1 MLWPKYILF
10 LTAGIIAQ
18 FHSNSQT
25 ISTEKFKRCP
35 VKTINFEQGLMNN
48 ETAGIVTDLNGFTWV
63 STRSGL
69 QRYNGYSLDIIN
81 PVIGKDTIFINS
93 PVYLFAQKKGDIWIC
108 YKKGVLSYNPST
120 NLFTKI
126 ISVPVTGSY
135 FFPIAPLLETK
146 EGVWCMQYG
155 KGIVLYNENLKSSL
169 QINVNDIN
177 ELIKSNDLIQKSII
191 AANTKYIFIRV
202 SENQLLKIN
211 TIDHSTQYINSYK
224 NIIGIGCNE
233 EKLFINTGQSLLA
246 VGIQDENLRKTFS
259 LAKIL
264 KEPINFSCIQP
275 ESNGKLII
283 CLNGHIYEIDSSLT
297 FWNELSTLDEDPVVP
312 SGNIHHIYSDSFARL
327 WILTDNDIRIIQN
340 INIPFVHFTYK
351 NEKSD
356 IVRCIYYDSITN
368 TILAGS
374 IDISKGRNGGIRLF
388 DSTGKPLWFKPFFT
402 NEVRNIQSIEK
413 LKEGNFLII
422 TSDQRGWY
430 LLKLPQKQLEK
441 INWPTDKKTQFQ
453 LNTTVWPNNLQRVN
467 DSTILVCSSIN
478 IFRCVFKNKRV
489 QSIKPVLPLNGSNSN
504 VISCFIYTSEK
515 NIWAG
520 TYGGTLY
527 RLQKDGSLQTF
538 SVAGNYI
545 IRCFAEDASHDIWV
559 GTDKGITVFTSTGV
573 LIKTIDTR
581 SGLLNDFIYAM
592 LPLDNTDAMFCSSKL
607 GLSYVP
613 LNGQIKNYTKELGL
627 QENEFNTESAI
638 KTSNGKFYFGGIN
651 GITAFYPSNLSEL
664 SDNPVLDIISLT
676 VNDSLCNFASG
687 IWRNDSI
694 SLNYKQNHLQF
705 DVAALGLL
713 NADEYEYK
721 YRLRSFEEKWHTTR
735 TPLGIKYVLQ
745 PGNYSLEIT
754 CTPIFSSQ
762 NITKKI
768 IAITI
773 APPWWQTSSFRIIG
787 VILSIAVIAL
797 LLQVYNRRKYQQKLR
812 TLQVQ
817 QEIQHER
824 ERISRDLHDSL
835 GAYAASI
842 ASNIDHINIPNSDL
856 SSETAME
863 ELRSNSRSIVSQ
875 LSDTIWALKKDALS
889 LTAISDRIKV
899 FIQKIQLS
907 YPDVKMEISEQIDI
921 DQILPSSQAFHL
933 LQIIQEAI
941 NNSLRHSQCTL
952 VTIYIEGKNEWKIII
967 TDNGKGMPTEDLFT
981 EKGNGLS
988 NMVSRANEAGWK
1000 INWGKNHPTGT
1011 SVVIQPSTTN

>member
-1 MLWPKYILF
+1 MLWPKYIFF

-18 FHSNSQT
+18 FHSNSQ
-25 ISTEKFKRCP
+25 ILSAEKFKRCP
-35 VKTINFEQGLMNN
+35 VKTINFEQGLINN
-48 ETAGIVTDLNGFTWV
+48 ETTGIVIDSRGFTWV

-69 QRYNGYSLDIIN
+69 QRYNGYNLDIIN
-81 PVIGKDTIFINS
+81 PVIGNDTILINS
-93 PVYLFAQKKGDIWIC
+93 PVYLFSRRNGDIWIS
-108 YKKGVLSYNPST
+108 YKKGVLAYNPST
-120 NLFTKI
+120 NLFTKNI
-126 ISVPVTGSY
+126 LVPVSGSV
-135 FFPIAPLLETK
+135 FFPIVPLLETK

-155 KGIVLYNENLKSSL
+155 KGIVLYNGNLKSVL
-169 QINVNDIN
+169 KVNVNDIN

-191 AANTKYIFIRV
+191 AATTKYIFIRI

-211 TIDHSTQYINSYK
+211 TVDHSTQYINSYK

-233 EKLFINTGQSLLA
+233 EKLFINTGQVLLS
-246 VGIQDENLRKTFS
+246 VGIQDENLHKTFS
-259 LAKIL
+259 LAKII
-264 KEPINFSCIQP
+264 KEPINFSCILP
-275 ESNGKLII
+275 ERNGKLII
-283 CLNGHIYEIDSSLT
+283 CLNGHIHEIDSSLT

-312 SGNIHHIYSDSFARL
+312 SGNIHHIYSDAFARL
-327 WILTDNDIRIIQN
+327 WILPDNDIRIIQN
-340 INIPFVHFTYK
+340 INVPFSHFTYK

-356 IVRCIYYDSITN
+356 IVRCIYYDSTTN

-374 IDISKGRNGGIRLF
+374 IDISKGYNGGIRLF
-388 DSTGKPLWFKPFFT
+388 DSTGKPLWPKPIFT
-402 NEVRNIQSIEK
+402 SKVRNIQNIEK

-441 INWPTDKKTQFQ
+441 IRWPTDMKTQFQ

-467 DSTILVCSSIN
+467 DSTILVCSAIN

-489 QSIKPVLPLNGSNSN
+489 QSIKPVLPFNGSNSN
-504 VISCFIYTSEK
+504 IISCFIYTSEK

-527 RLQKDGSLQTF
+527 RLQKDGDLQTF
-538 SVAGNYI
+538 SVEGNYI
-545 IRCFAEDASHDIWV
+545 IRCFAEDASHNIWV

-581 SGLLNDFIYAM
+581 SGLLNDYIYAM
-592 LPLDNTDAMFCSSKL
+592 LPLENTDAVFCSSNL

-613 LNGQIKNYTKELGL
+613 LTGQIKNYTKELGL

-638 KTSNGKFYFGGIN
+638 KTSNGKFYFGGVN
-651 GITAFYPSNLSEL
+651 GITAFYPYNLPDVKDRPIL
-664 SDNPVLDIISLT
+664 NLT
-676 VNDSLCNFASG
+676 RLTINDSSYLFSSST
-687 IWRNDSI
+687 WRNDSI
-694 SLNYKQNHLQF
+694 ILKYNQNHLQF
-705 DVAALGLL
+705 DVAALGPL

-721 YRLRSFEEKWHTTR
+721 YRIENFEEKWHTTR
-735 TPLGIKYVLQ
+735 NPTGIKYVLQ
-745 PGNYSLEIT
+745 PGYYSLEIA
-754 CTPIFSSQ
+754 CTPIFSPQS
-762 NITKKI
+762 ITKKT

-773 APPWWQTSSFRIIG
+773 APPWWQTIWFRIIAA
-787 VILSIAVIAL
+787 ILSISVIAL
-797 LLQVYNRRKYQQKLR
+797 LLQEYNRRKYRQKIRAFQL
-812 TLQVQ
+812 Q

-835 GAYAASI
+835 GAYTASI
-842 ASNIDHINIPNSDL
+842 ASNIDRIKIPNSDL
-856 SSETAME
+856 SSETALE

-921 DQILPSSQAFHL
+921 DQIFPSSQAFHL

-941 NNSLRHSQCTL
+941 NNSLRHSHCNL

-967 TDNGKGMPTEDLFT
+967 TDNGKGMPTGDLFT
-981 EKGNGLS
+981 DKGNGLS

-1000 INWGKNHPTGT
+1000 INWVKNHPTGT
-1011 SVVIQPSTTN
+1011 SVMIQPSTTN